1 MTRHFIW
8 QAGLAALGIALV
20 FLVLFQF
27 VSTVPVEQPT
37 PVVLVRGGIYVE
49 GVVGYSEAINPILAP
64 RMAPANPVDQDLS
77 ALVFEGLTSLDA
89 SGQISPS
96 LALDWDVTEDGSVY
110 EFRLRRGVTW
120 HDGAPF
126 SADDVAFTV
135 QAIQDPDYQGDPNL
149 SALWR
154 DVTVYQVDDYTVRFT
169 LGEPFPSFLYY
180 TSIGLLPAHL
190 VGNVPASGL
199 GQHPFSTEKP
209 IGTGMFQV
217 EDIAPDRVVLAVNP
231 SYWGPEPELDGLEFW
246 FYGSWDNLLTDYE
259 QGEVHAFHPP
269 TLDDLSRLVSVPDL
283 QLYSAPTAGY
293 GIVFLNLVRDSVAF
307 FQEQEVRQAL
317 LYGLERQ
324 MLIDEIL
331 AGQGQVAHSPI
342 VPMSWA
348 YDPSARQYGYDPE
361 RAVGLLDAV
370 GWMDSNA
377 DRIRDRDGAD
387 LAFTLL
393 VSDEPPMAQMAES
406 MARQWRTI
414 GIDVEIRSVTSEVAN
429 RFVRTRNFDAA
440 LVEVDLTADTDPYP
454 LWHSTQA
461 ESGQNFAGFQHEES
475 DLIMEEIRSTTDAE
489 RQLEL
494 YHTFQQIFAEQVPSL
509 LIYYPIYT
517 YAVDS
522 QVEGVQLA
530 PLLHN
535 SDRFR
540 NAEDWYMP
548 VEETMVN
555 TGDALDKTGQ

>member
-1 MTRHFIW
+1 
-8 QAGLAALGIALV
+8 
-20 FLVLFQF
+20 
-27 VSTVPVEQPT
+27 
-37 PVVLVRGGIYVE
+37 
-49 GVVGYSEAINPILAP
+49 
-64 RMAPANPVDQDLS
+64 
-77 ALVFEGLTSLDA
+77 
-89 SGQISPS
+89 
-96 LALDWDVTEDGSVY
+96 
-110 EFRLRRGVTW
+110 
-120 HDGAPF
+120 
-126 SADDVAFTV
+126 
-135 QAIQDPDYQGDPNL
+135 
-149 SALWR
+149 
-154 DVTVYQVDDYTVRFT
+154 
-169 LGEPFPSFLYY
+169 
-180 TSIGLLPAHL
+180 
-190 VGNVPASGL
+190 
-199 GQHPFSTEKP
+199 
-209 IGTGMFQV
+209 
-217 EDIAPDRVVLAVNP
+217 
-231 SYWGPEPELDGLEFW
+231 
-246 FYGSWDNLLTDYE
+246 LTDYE

-317 LYGLERQ
+317 LYGLDRQ

-361 RAVGLLDAV
+361 RAVGLLDSV

-377 DRIRDRDGAD
+377 DRIRDRDGGD

-414 GIDVEIRSVTSEVAN
+414 GIDVEIRSITSEVAN
-429 RFVRTRNFDAA
+429 RFVRTRNFDAV

-475 DLIMEEIRSTTDAE
+475 DLVMEEIRSTTDAE

-522 QVEGVQLA
+522 RVEGVQLA

-540 NAEDWYMP
+540 NAADWYMP
-548 VEETMVN
+548 VEETLVN